1 MLHEELVLAHDV
13 LVESDAVDYS
23 LSVLALDAL
32 DDIGISQIFG
42 QFSHK
47 NLPCKSVDASLLSGL
62 GNLSPPCSLSLEF
75 SY

>member
-32 DDIGISQIFG
+32 DDIGIRQNFG
-42 QFSHK
+42 
-47 NLPCKSVDASLLSGL
+47 PV
-62 GNLSPPCSLSLEF
+62 
-75 SY
+75 